1 MILGTTDFTQMLAF
15 QEAVN
20 FSYQQVFEALLVA
33 FVLSLIVATVYRIS
47 VGDRIVSPSMLGSL
61 VLLAMVGAMVM
72 MVIGNNLA
80 RAFSLVGALA
90 IVRFRT
96 RLRSPWD
103 ITFVFFSLAVGIA
116 AGVFA
121 WKVAVMG
128 TMMISLAVLT
138 MYILPISGIRR
149 KIHTLRC
156 DVAAYESLEAK
167 LDQVLDTHLRQRW
180 LVEARSLRFGET
192 LSYRYRIILKDPD
205 QFQPLVRALSDLEGV
220 QRVVLG
226 FEDEGEET

>member
-1 MILGTTDFTQMLAF
+1 MIIGQSNFTEMLAF
-15 QEAVN
+15 NQAVS

-33 FVLSLIVATVYRIS
+33 FVLSLIVAVVYRIS
-47 VGDRIVSPSMLGSL
+47 VGDRIVSPAMLGSL

-72 MVIGNNLA
+72 MVIADNVA

-121 WKVAVMG
+121 WKVAIMG
-128 TMMISLAVLT
+128 TFMISLAVLT
-138 MYILPISGIRR
+138 LYILPMGGMRR
-149 KIHTLRC
+149 KIQTLRC
-156 DVAAYESLEAK
+156 DVAAYENLESQLDK
-167 LDQVLDTHLRQRW
+167 VLDQHLRNRW

-192 LSYRYRIILKDPD
+192 LSYRYRIILKDAD
-205 QFQPLVRALSDLEGV
+205 RFQPLVRQLSDLEGM

-226 FEDEGEET
+226 YEDEGSEE